1 MLTNLRSPL
10 ARMQDQNP
18 LFAHSFI
25 QNGHPVRT
33 RIRIGTRKGV
43 KTEVGTGAGTG
54 VGTGVRPNLYIYV
67 GLHGSLATILGL

>member
-43 KTEVGTGAGTG
+43 KTG